1 MNDLKNRSVKD
12 VYVFCVDGLT
22 GFREAINAAFSKSQ
36 IQRCIICQICLR
48 SSTRYVCYKYI
59 KALMAGLKKVY
70 QAVNEDEALN
80 ALLEFKEKWQQNYPS
95 CVKSRE
101 ENWDIL
107 STFFTYPAE
116 VRV

>member
-1 MNDLKNRSVKD
+1 
-12 VYVFCVDGLT
+12 
-22 GFREAINAAFSKSQ
+22 
-36 IQRCIICQICLR
+36 
-48 SSTRYVCYKYI
+48 
-59 KALMAGLKKVY
+59 
-70 QAVNEDEALN
+70 LN

>member
-101 ENWDIL
+101 EL
-107 STFFTYPAE
+107 GYP
-116 VRV
+116 VHIFHISR